1 MQSGDIVVN
10 IDHEMAVAD
19 CKYAK
24 SLGDLALIEH
34 FKHWLDINAI
44 CEYLEDIQY
53 QAAIREIKNKLG
65 TEECLLK

>member
-1 MQSGDIVVN
+1 MN

-19 CKYAK
+19 CKYGL
-24 SLGDLALIEH
+24 SLGMVALQEH
-34 FKHWLDINAI
+34 FNHWLDNDNP

-65 TEECLLK
+65 TEECLIK